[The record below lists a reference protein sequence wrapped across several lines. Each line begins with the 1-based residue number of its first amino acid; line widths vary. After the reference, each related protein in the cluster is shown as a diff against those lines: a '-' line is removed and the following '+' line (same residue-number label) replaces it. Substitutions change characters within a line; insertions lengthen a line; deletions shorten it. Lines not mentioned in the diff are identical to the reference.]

1 MYLFAFLGE
10 IRIHA
15 RLIARISYYIVLVG
29 WYSLSIFRYLSLIS
43 DMLVLLKSDKEM
55 VQWQKNPYDPKTRWS
70 KKTEWS
76 NESMIHSYIFNFLSP
91 CAVKIL
97 TAYFSPKS
105 VWPYLQG
112 VLDMQYQVSPLL
124 NVRQE
129 PILLLTTTGW
139 QGISARILKANL
151 HALSLMPLQ
160 WLCSQAPLFW
170 TQATA
175 QWTWC
180 FPHYF
185 PCL

>member
-1 MYLFAFLGE
+1 MDGGDDRTTPWMYLKPLNREHKNDTMA
-10 IRIHA
+10 
-15 RLIARISYYIVLVG
+15 
-29 WYSLSIFRYLSLIS
+29 
-43 DMLVLLKSDKEM
+43 
-55 VQWQKNPYDPKTRWS
+55 KNPNYPKTRWS

-76 NESMIHSYIFNFLSP
+76 NESTIHSYIFNFLS
-91 CAVKIL
+91 AVKIL
-97 TAYFSPKS
+97 TAYFSSKS
-105 VWPYLQG
+105 GWPYLQG